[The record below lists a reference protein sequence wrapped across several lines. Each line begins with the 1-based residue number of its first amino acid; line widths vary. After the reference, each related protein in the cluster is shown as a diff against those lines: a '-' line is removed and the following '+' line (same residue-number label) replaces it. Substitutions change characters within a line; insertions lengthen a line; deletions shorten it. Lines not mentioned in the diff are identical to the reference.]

1 MTNNILIVGLGNPGT
16 EYQKTRHNV
25 GFLVLDELQKRYG
38 FSEFTLSKKHTS
50 LVSEGFLGSAKE
62 FLDRTKV
69 VLAKPQTF
77 MNNSGKAVK
86 SLLPKL
92 GLGIL
97 KPSLVIIHDDI
108 DIPLGKIKIS
118 ENRGSAGHRGVDSII
133 QTLGTKNFTRIRIG
147 IRPAKG
153 KPNNTESFVLK
164 PFLKAELPLLESAI
178 EKATTLLLPL
188 IQKGAD

>member
-1 MTNNILIVGLGNPGT
+1 MTNNVLIVGLGNPGT

-50 LVSEGFLGSAKE
+50 LVSEC
-62 FLDRTKV
+62 FLDSVKELLGRTKV

-86 SLLPKL
+86 SLVAKYN
-92 GLGIL
+92 IT
-97 KPSLVIIHDDI
+97 KSDLVTLIIIHDDI

-178 EKATTLLLPL
+178 EKATAS
-188 IQKGAD
+188 ISFVM

>member
-1 MTNNILIVGLGNPGT
+1 MYLIVGLGNPGKS
-16 EYQKTRHNV
+16 YLKTRHNV

-86 SLLPKL
+86 SLVAKYN
-92 GLGIL
+92 I
-97 KPSLVIIHDDI
+97 
-108 DIPLGKIKIS
+108 
-118 ENRGSAGHRGVDSII
+118 
-133 QTLGTKNFTRIRIG
+133 TK
-147 IRPAKG
+147 
-153 KPNNTESFVLK
+153 
-164 PFLKAELPLLESAI
+164 
-178 EKATTLLLPL
+178 
-188 IQKGAD
+188 